1 MFERFT
7 DRARRVV
14 VRALEEARRLNHNYI
29 GTEHL
34 LLGLVGDDQSESVGA
49 AALASFDI
57 SLEGVRSDV
66 EEIIGKGTIEP
77 EGGHIP
83 FTPRAKKVLE
93 LSLHEALQLGHNY
106 IGTEHLL
113 LGLIREGEGVAAQV
127 LAKRGAEL
135 SRLRVRVLELL
146 AQRAPGEEPP
156 GERGAVAG
164 AMRTHRPAVAPP
176 LHLRSAVQPPELVRV
191 VPIGRQVEVGEG
203 LRLVL
208 LSLEIWSGWLDL
220 RLAGVCSAAG
230 DSASRLLASH
240 TDWTLSD
247 DLGTSYRQ
255 VGHSS
260 SGNDLMSL
268 GQISFQ
274 PSPPADAGTLTLTLP
289 GEGQARD
296 EIRVVVELA

>member
-14 VRALEEARRLNHNYI
+14 VRALDEARRLNHNYI

-34 LLGLVGDDQSESVGA
+34 LLGLISDDQSESVGA

-57 SLEGVRSDV
+57 SLDGVRSDV
-66 EEIIGKGTIEP
+66 EEIIGRGKMKP

-113 LGLIREGEGVAAQV
+113 LGMIREGEGVAAQV
-127 LAKRGAEL
+127 LVKRGADL
-135 SRLRVRVLELL
+135 GRLRERVIGLV
-146 AQRAPGEEPP
+146 AQRAPGEEPA
-156 GERGAVAG
+156 GERLVAS
-164 AMRTHRPAVAPP
+164 AMRLRHGVVAPP
-176 LHLRSAVQPPELVRV
+176 SHLHGAVHPPDLVRV
-191 VPIGRQVEVGEG
+191 VPIARQVDVGEG

-220 RLAGVCSAAG
+220 RLAAVCSAPG
-230 DSASRLLASH
+230 DSASRLLATS
-240 TDWTLSD
+240 TGWTLAD

-260 SGNDLMSL
+260 SGDDSMSL
-268 GQISFQ
+268 GQVSFQ
-274 PSPPADAGTLTLTLP
+274 PSPPAEVKTLTLALP
-289 GEGQARD
+289 GEGEARD
-296 EIRVVVELA
+296 EIHVVVELG